1 MKSGARSGPGALRLL
16 FLTLNGHPSIFDM
29 NEKPENVSAIT
40 RQIQRH
46 LAYLSGLGL
55 KGVDCRRETL
65 DRIAEWGRPPL
76 PADESAADIA
86 AELKHCQKCGL
97 AGLTT
102 QAVAGCGDPAAR
114 LMVIGA
120 WPEPE
125 DGMAGRPFSG
135 RDGELLSRMLK
146 AMDLSRDAVYISYA
160 LKCPPPS
167 AHPPQARDL
176 EACRLFLYR
185 EIAVVRPEIIC
196 TLGDA
201 ALQALL
207 GDNALCAKDRGR
219 FHEFKGIALMPTYSP
234 AYLLANPSAK
244 RETWDDMKQ
253 VIARLANPAG
263 TV

>member
-1 MKSGARSGPGALRLL
+1 
-16 FLTLNGHPSIFDM
+16 M
-29 NEKPENVSAIT
+29 NEKAANIRAMT
-40 RQIQRH
+40 RQVQRH

-65 DRIAEWGRPPL
+65 ERITEWGRPPV
-76 PADESAADIA
+76 PAGGSVSDIA

-102 QAVAGCGDPAAR
+102 PAVAGCGDPTAR
-114 LMVIGA
+114 LMLVGA

-125 DGMAGRPFSG
+125 DGLAGRPFSG

-146 AMDLSRDAVYISYA
+146 AMGLSRDAVYISYA

-167 AHPPQARDL
+167 AHPPQSRDL
-176 EACRLFLYR
+176 ETCRSFLYR
-185 EIAVVRPEIIC
+185 EIALVRPEIIC

-207 GDNALCAKDRGR
+207 GDNALCVQFRGR
-219 FHEFKGIALMPTYSP
+219 FHEFQGLALMPTYSP
-234 AYLLANPSAK
+234 AHLLANPSAK
-244 RETWDDMKQ
+244 RETWEDMKQ
-253 VIARLANPAG
+253 VITRLANPAG